1 MSALIPTLGGQA
13 KLPALL
19 VEALLIGGPRDG
31 ARLQVAEQIDV
42 IRVTCDMIETYHRVP
57 FGLSDSVKRG
67 EFVLYLHSSI
77 KMDVFDVVQRLF
89 TGYRNPIMGE
99 I

>member
-1 MSALIPTLGGQA
+1 MSALIPTPGGQA
-13 KLPALL
+13 KLPARL

-31 ARLQVAEQIDV
+31 TRLQVAEQIDV
-42 IRVTCDMIETYHRVP
+42 VHVTCDMNEMYHRVP
-57 FGLSDSVKRG
+57 FGLSDGVQRG

-89 TGYRNPIMGE
+89 TGYRNPSMEE